1 MSARLEKALHDYAW
15 NAQQAAQLE
24 LADEQN
30 LDITPM
36 VNPRFD
42 WEQLKEIRLCL
53 KDGVDPEPLLDP
65 DLPSE
70 SMKKLRRSLF

>member
-42 WEQLKEIRLCL
+42 
-53 KDGVDPEPLLDP
+53 
-65 DLPSE
+65 
-70 SMKKLRRSLF
+70 